1 MLDHTASQQAWLVE
15 VVVGV
20 RGGRDW
26 RCAGD
31 RMVKV
36 LTTVYSPVLVVT
48 VSSSSHQTD
57 CDSPHINL
65 GQWCA
70 APATSLTSW
79 KGPQSG
85 LTRGSQ
91 SSPAGTQTCSGQQ
104 RSVLLSGT
112 VWDLRPTS
120 QVICSQDVVVQTTW
134 PSDKRKS
141 LHIT

>member
-57 CDSPHINL
+57 CGCDWLQSIITL
-65 GQWCA
+65 SSLRGFQGQPITNILC
-70 APATSLTSW
+70 
-79 KGPQSG
+79 
-85 LTRGSQ
+85 
-91 SSPAGTQTCSGQQ
+91 QT
-104 RSVLLSGT
+104 
-112 VWDLRPTS
+112 P
-120 QVICSQDVVVQTTW
+120 
-134 PSDKRKS
+134 
-141 LHIT
+141 